1 MSIDI
6 NELRR
11 KLQSDDLIDR
21 IDIHA
26 NVKPVLTELLDRLE
40 AAERSDAESIAMYRK
55 ARDER
60 DALRAENETLAANLR
75 GKHSTAGA
83 TYAHLIAERD
93 ALRAAVRHEA
103 DCVEAR
109 KSEIDAL
116 RAKIERMEQPESGFR
131 ERCTPAAPAGGSNR
145 FPLYALPGA
154 KGE

>member
-60 DALRAENETLAANLR
+60 DALRL
-75 GKHSTAGA
+75 
-83 TYAHLIAERD
+83 
-93 ALRAAVRHEA
+93 AVRHEA
-103 DCVEAR
+103 DCVDAA
-109 KSEIDAL
+109 KAEIEAL
-116 RAKIERMEQPESGFR
+116 RAKIEAMERQVPVASVW
-131 ERCTPAAPAGGSNR
+131 RCDNNHIHGSCEQTL
-145 FPLYALPGA
+145 PMGAKLYALPGA